1 MTTGAGTP
9 EQPRVPERTGA
20 ARHADAVAGLTG
32 RSAMSQRALLSDG
45 EIARSVLAGDT
56 DLFGILIQRHQD
68 SLHRV
73 AYSMV
78 QDTDV
83 ASDLVQDALIRAFS
97 NLHRCRDTQRFRVW
111 VMAMLRNRC
120 LDYLKER
127 RRRDVPLD
135 AAAEGQAVNGTDA
148 LNSLAARTELQR
160 ALDALPPTLREAFLL
175 RHVEDMT
182 YEDIAEVLDATVA
195 GVKMRVSRAREALR
209 QQLNDAGRGK
219 LEHHR

>member
-1 MTTGAGTP
+1 MTTGAG
-9 EQPRVPERTGA
+9 
-20 ARHADAVAGLTG
+20 
-32 RSAMSQRALLSDG
+32 MSQRALLSDG

-78 QDTDV
+78 QDADV

-127 RRRDVPLD
+127 RRQDVPLD
-135 AAAEGQAVNGTDA
+135 AAAEAQSGNGTDA
-148 LNSLAARTELQR
+148 LDSLAARTELQR

-175 RHVEDMT
+175 RHVEDMA
-182 YEDIAEVLDATVA
+182 YEDMAEVLDATVA

-209 QQLNDAGRGK
+209 QQLDDAGRGK
-219 LEHHR
+219 LEPHKLEAHR

>member
-1 MTTGAGTP
+1 MTTGAG
-9 EQPRVPERTGA
+9 
-20 ARHADAVAGLTG
+20 
-32 RSAMSQRALLSDG
+32 MSQRALLSDG

-78 QDTDV
+78 QDADV

-111 VMAMLRNRC
+111 VMAMVRNRC

-127 RRRDVPLD
+127 RRQDVPLD
-135 AAAEGQAVNGTDA
+135 AAAEAQSGNGTDA
-148 LNSLAARTELQR
+148 LDSLAARTELQR

-175 RHVEDMT
+175 RHVEDMA
-182 YEDIAEVLDATVA
+182 YEDMAEVLDATVA

-209 QQLNDAGRGK
+209 QQLDDAGRGK
-219 LEHHR
+219 LEPHKLEAHR

>member
-1 MTTGAGTP
+1 MTEYTGVAG
-9 EQPRVPERTGA
+9 
-20 ARHADAVAGLTG
+20 HADSVAGLTG

-45 EIARSVLAGDT
+45 EIARAVLAGDT
-56 DLFGILIQRHQD
+56 DQFGLLIQRHQD

-83 ASDLVQDALIRAFS
+83 ASDLVQDALIRAFT

-127 RRRDVPLD
+127 RRQDVPLD
-135 AAAEGQAVNGTDA
+135 AAPEPVDGNGTDA
-148 LNSLAARTELQR
+148 LNSLAARTELQG

-175 RHVEDMT
+175 RHVEDMA
-182 YEDIAEVLDATVA
+182 YEDMAEVLDATVA

-209 QQLNDAGRGK
+209 QQLDDAGRGK
-219 LEHHR
+219 LEPHKLEAHR

>member
-1 MTTGAGTP
+1 MTEYTGVAG
-9 EQPRVPERTGA
+9 
-20 ARHADAVAGLTG
+20 HADSVAGLTG

-45 EIARSVLAGDT
+45 EIARAVLAGDT
-56 DLFGILIQRHQD
+56 DQFGLLIQRHQD

-83 ASDLVQDALIRAFS
+83 ASDLVQDALIRAFT
-97 NLHRCRDTQRFRVW
+97 NLQRCRDTQRFRVW

-127 RRRDVPLD
+127 RRQDVPLD
-135 AAAEGQAVNGTDA
+135 AAPEPVDGNGTDA
-148 LNSLAARTELQR
+148 LNSLAARTELQG

-175 RHVEDMT
+175 RHVEDMA
-182 YEDIAEVLDATVA
+182 YEDMAELLDATVA

-209 QQLNDAGRGK
+209 QQLDDVGRGELEPHK
-219 LEHHR
+219 LEPHM